1 MIALITGASSGIGRD
16 MAIYL
21 DKLGYKLILT
31 ARNKKKLDEL
41 NSKLKSKADI
51 YALDLSKDGSALEL
65 YNHCKD
71 KNIDILINNAGF
83 GLFGEFHKIPINDE
97 IELLN
102 LNVISLHLLTK
113 YFLADFKQKDKG
125 YILNVASSAGFLPG
139 PLMASYY
146 ASKSYVVSIS
156 VAIYEELKRSKSNVH
171 ISVLCPGPVATNFN
185 NVAGVQFSFKPISS
199 EYVAKYS
206 IDRMLKNKLIIVP
219 GFKMQCS
226 IIFSKFAPYT
236 TKANFVYNLQKKKIK
251 GDKSV

>member
-31 ARNKKKLDEL
+31 ARNKKNLDEL
-41 NSKLKSKADI
+41 NSKLNNKADI
-51 YALDLSKDGSALEL
+51 YALDLSKEGAALEL

-102 LNVISLHLLTK
+102 LNIISLHLLTK

-156 VAIYEELKRSKSNVH
+156 VAIYEELRRSKSNVH

-185 NVAGVQFSFKPISS
+185 NVAGVKFSFKPISS

-219 GFKMQCS
+219 GFKMKCS

-236 TKANFVYNLQKKKIK
+236 TKANFVYSIQNKKIK
-251 GDKSV
+251 

>member
-31 ARNKKKLDEL
+31 ARNKKNLDEL
-41 NSKLKSKADI
+41 NSQLSNKADI
-51 YALDLSKDGSALEL
+51 YALDLSKEGSPLEL

-102 LNVISLHLLTK
+102 LNIISLHLLTK

-156 VAIYEELKRSKSNVH
+156 VAIYEELRRSKSNVH

-185 NVAGVQFSFKPISS
+185 NVAGVKFSFKPISS

-219 GFKMQCS
+219 GFKMKCS

-236 TKANFVYNLQKKKIK
+236 TKANFVYNIQNKKIK
-251 GDKSV
+251 

>member
-31 ARNKKKLDEL
+31 ARNKKNLDEL
-41 NSKLKSKADI
+41 NSQLSNKADI
-51 YALDLSKDGSALEL
+51 YALDLSKEGSALEL

-102 LNVISLHLLTK
+102 LNIISLHLLTK

-156 VAIYEELKRSKSNVH
+156 VAIYEELRRSKSNVH

-185 NVAGVQFSFKPISS
+185 NVAGVKFSFKPISS

-219 GFKMQCS
+219 GFKMKCS

-236 TKANFVYNLQKKKIK
+236 TKANFVYNIQNKKIK
-251 GDKSV
+251 

>member
-31 ARNKKKLDEL
+31 ARNKKNLDEL
-41 NSKLKSKADI
+41 NSQLSNKADI
-51 YALDLSKDGSALEL
+51 YALDLSKEGAALEL

-102 LNVISLHLLTK
+102 LNIISLHLLTK

-156 VAIYEELKRSKSNVH
+156 VAIYEELRRSKSNVH

-185 NVAGVQFSFKPISS
+185 NVAGVKFSFKPISS

-219 GFKMQCS
+219 GFKMKCS

-236 TKANFVYNLQKKKIK
+236 TKANFVYNIQNKKIK
-251 GDKSV
+251 